1 MEPSPGMARL
11 RVPVVLAALAIV
23 SLALGAAMAAGQ
35 GSSSTKPLFATLN
48 GKNEIGQSGKKNAGD
63 KNGFG
68 SFTVIRDGN
77 RFCYA
82 YAIRNIDRPV
92 SGSIFRGRST
102 VLGQPN
108 INLLRPSSGDPGAS
122 SGCASRLGSQLD
134 RIFSRPSD
142 YYVDIA
148 ARRFRSDYSGGAIRG
163 QLGPRRSGGTASGA
177 LVATI
182 SGQNEIAQ
190 DGSKGAGDKDGY
202 GSFTA
207 IRDDNQ
213 LCYGLTAANL
223 AKPVAAHIHTGAAA
237 VNGAIV
243 IPLRQP
249 SGGDPGASAGCT
261 TVDASLLAQIF
272 ANPSA
277 YYVNVHTGDFPN
289 GAARGQLQRN
299 R

>member
-1 MEPSPGMARL
+1 MARL
-11 RVPVVLAALAIV
+11 RVPVVLAGLAVV
-23 SLALGAAMAAGQ
+23 SLAVGAVVASGQ
-35 GSSSTKPLFATLN
+35 GSSSTKPLFATLTGN
-48 GKNEIGQSGKKNAGD
+48 NEIGQDGKRNAGD
-63 KNGFG
+63 SNGLG

-82 YAIRNIDRPV
+82 YAIRNIDKPV

-134 RIFSRPSD
+134 RIFSSPSD

-163 QLGPRRSGGTASGA
+163 QLRSKRSGGAGA

-182 SGQNEIAQ
+182 K
-190 DGSKGAGDKDGY
+190 GSSEVGGGDEGGY

-207 IRDDNQ
+207 IRDGDT
-213 LCYGLTAANL
+213 LCYGLTIANIG
-223 AKPVAAHIHTGAAA
+223 KPTQAHIHTGAAGS
-237 VNGAIV
+237 NGDPV
-243 IPLRQP
+243 VTLREP
-249 SGGDPGASAGCT
+249 SKGDPGSSSGCIED
-261 TVDASLLAQIF
+261 VGGLDNIF
-272 ANPSA
+272 GNPSGF
-277 YYVNVHTGDFPN
+277 YVNVHTSAFPD
-289 GAARGQLQRN
+289 GAARGQLARSG
-299 R
+299 

>member
-1 MEPSPGMARL
+1 MARV
-11 RVPVVLAALAIV
+11 RVPVVLAALVLV
-23 SLALGAAMAAGQ
+23 SLALGAVVAAGQ
-35 GSSSTKPLFATLN
+35 SSTKPLFATLN
-48 GKNEIGQSGKKNAGD
+48 GKNEIGQDGKKNAGD
-63 KNGFG
+63 TNGFG

-82 YAIRNIDRPV
+82 YAIRNIAKPV

-134 RIFSRPSD
+134 RIFSGPSD

-163 QLGPRRSGGTASGA
+163 QLRSKRSGGAGA

-182 SGQNEIAQ
+182 KGSSEVGGGD
-190 DGSKGAGDKDGY
+190 DGGY

-207 IRDDNQ
+207 IRDGDT
-213 LCYGLTAANL
+213 LCYGLTIANIG
-223 AKPVAAHIHTGAAA
+223 KPTMAHIHMGAAGS
-237 VNGAIV
+237 NGDPV
-243 IPLRQP
+243 VTLRAP
-249 SGGDPGASAGCT
+249 SNGDPGSSAGCIEG
-261 TVDASLLAQIF
+261 VGGLDNIF
-272 ANPSA
+272 GDPSGF
-277 YYVNVHTGDFPN
+277 YVNVHTSAFPD
-289 GAARGQLQRN
+289 GAARGQLARSG
-299 R
+299 